1 MISAKILADSVNP
14 QGDRLTTMEVVL
26 PRIILA
32 EDSHELYEL
41 RKQCFLN
48 GAKWQQERMY
58 SEEEVKRLCSKAWLK
73 IPNTPNMLEEFDK
86 WFEQFK
92 KNEK

>member
-1 MISAKILADSVNP
+1 MKNKEIVEEVAEKISESCKL
-14 QGDRLTTMEVVL
+14 DR
-26 PRIILA
+26 
-32 EDSHELYEL
+32 HEI
-41 RKQCFLN
+41 QPFIN
-48 GAKWQQERMY
+48 GFIEGTKYQSERMY
-58 SEEEVKRLCSKAWLK
+58 GEEEVKRLCSKAWLK